1 MSSWRPYAVVLLLAV
16 AALAPIR
23 SYDSFWHLA
32 TGRWILEHRALPL
45 TDPFA
50 VASDRVPWVN
60 GEWLFQVM
68 ARCIEWMGGLTA
80 VWIARALLVGTIFV
94 IGWRKSHAPLLAS
107 LAFLGGHQQL
117 DARPSAAAALL
128 LVLAIATV
136 RRPVLF
142 VLATIIWINVHPSA
156 LLAPLV
162 ALLLTRDLRTTGA
175 SAVAL
180 LVNPYGW
187 RGVAAP
193 IELTSYV
200 GSGAFVNAEWL
211 PSPPLVFPMLYV
223 TVVIAAVLYAL
234 SKDKRE
240 DLWRT
245 LLLAVL
251 AALAIRHVRNQGL
264 WFAAFPMLA
273 VGTDAL
279 KKPFVRWLV
288 PIPIVYVLI
297 TTPHTPVLAPHR
309 FPVQAAEIVK
319 PLRGNIYDPDQFGG
333 YLIHALYPARRV
345 LTDGRNELYHRFN
358 EEYAVAR
365 EDGRAWN
372 ALLRKYRIDLA
383 VDEYRPP
390 LDVINA
396 ATGAHQAMPAS
407 LAYWPRREWA
417 LIGHDD
423 VSMVFARRA
432 AYPREVIEKLEVR
445 GVVPDAA
452 H

>member
-1 MSSWRPYAVVLLLAV
+1 MSSWRPYSVVLLLAA
-16 AALAPIR
+16 AALAPMR

-32 TGRWILEHRALPL
+32 TGRWILEHHALPL

-50 VASDRVPWVN
+50 VASDRVPWIN
-60 GEWLFQVM
+60 GEWLFQVV
-68 ARCIEWMGGLTA
+68 ARCIEWLGGLTA
-80 VWIARALLVGTIFV
+80 VWIARALLVGTIFT
-94 IGWRKSHAPLLAS
+94 IAWRKSQAPLLAS

-142 VLATIIWINVHPSA
+142 VIVTILWINVHPSA

-162 ALLLTRDLRTTGA
+162 ALLLTRDPRTTAA

-211 PSPPLVFPMLYV
+211 PSPPLLFPMLYV
-223 TVVIAAVLYAL
+223 TVAIAAVLYAW
-234 SKDKRE
+234 SKDKRG

-245 LLLAVL
+245 LLLMVL

-273 VGTDAL
+273 VGGDGL
-279 KKPFVRWLV
+279 KPVLRWLIPV
-288 PIPIVYVLI
+288 PVLWVLVA
-297 TTPHTPVLAPHR
+297 TPHAGVLAPHR
-309 FPVQAAEIVK
+309 FPQKAAEIVK
-319 PLRGNIYDPDQFGG
+319 PLPGNIYNPDQFGG
-333 YLIHALYPARRV
+333 YLIHELYPRRRV

-407 LAYWPRREWA
+407 LAYWPRRDWA
-417 LIGHDD
+417 LIGYDG
-423 VSMVFARRA
+423 VAMVFARRA
-432 AYPREVIEKLEVR
+432 AYPREVIDRLEVR

-452 H
+452 R